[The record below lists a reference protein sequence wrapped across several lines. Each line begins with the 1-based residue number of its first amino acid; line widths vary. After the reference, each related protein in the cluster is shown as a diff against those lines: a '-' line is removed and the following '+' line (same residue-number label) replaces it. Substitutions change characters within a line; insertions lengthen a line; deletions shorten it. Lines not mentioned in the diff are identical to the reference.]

1 MKKYVCDNCGRE
13 VVEGDYYELQLV
25 QKIGDSVQL
34 IDDDIVG
41 ICGDCT
47 EIVTEHIKKTKVP
60 IVG

>member
-1 MKKYVCDNCGRE
+1 
-13 VVEGDYYELQLV
+13 V